1 MRIPLKKIWAKSIA
15 RQLMLGIALVHAVLM
30 TIFVVDLVNREKT
43 FFLDLS
49 QKQAFG
55 LAKTL
60 ATNSTSWVLARDFIG
75 MEEIIISQSG
85 FPSLQF
91 AMLVDTK
98 GQVLAYTDTEQVGK
112 YIDDEISR
120 TLLTAKP
127 EPYIL
132 ASDSGFIDTAAP
144 IIVNKR
150 QIGWARVGIS
160 RAGINDN
167 IKHVTRNGLLYM
179 LIAIVVGTIFA
190 WFMARGLTT
199 DIRKLVSRANQL
211 QRGEKN
217 IDFFLEREDELG
229 KMAQNFQELNETLLI
244 QVHNLQR
251 EIIAKKNAI
260 DKRDQT
266 EEKLRK
272 AIDIIDNSYVV
283 TFRWR
288 NEEGWPVEYV
298 SKNVKD
304 VFGYPVKYFL
314 SEEIA
319 YSDFIHPDDLARVA
333 KEVEQHI
340 NTKGEKDFIHKPY
353 RIIATDGSVKWLDD
367 KTNIIRNDKGDAT
380 HFEGIVQ
387 DISFLVEAQEK
398 AAAMEMRLRQA
409 QKMEAIGTLAGG
421 IAHDFNN
428 ILAAIIGYADLAKLN
443 VTPGTAMERDLDQVL
458 IAGNRAKNL
467 IKQILA
473 FSRQAEVERIF
484 IKIQPLLK
492 EGLKLI
498 RSSIPSTISII
509 TDIDPHIGTIWADP
523 TQVHQIFMNL
533 CTNAS
538 HAMESIGGTLF
549 VSLQPACIQD
559 NDQQPHLDLT
569 PGEYAQLTVTDTGT
583 GIHPDIVDKIFDPY
597 FTTKDK
603 GKGTGLGL
611 SIIHG
616 VISGYGGAIRVESQ
630 LGKGTTFHVFF
641 PVTENK
647 EDALPEIKEQEDI
660 PHGTERILFVDDEE
674 LLINMGKDMLT
685 RLGYH
690 ITVKKSSLE
699 ALEIFKEQ
707 PDNFDLVIT
716 DQTMPDMTG
725 LELAENMLQIR
736 PNLPI
741 ILCTGYSA
749 LVDEKVAKSQGIK
762 EFLLKPVRRKIIA
775 QVIRQVLDGDEQSA

>member
-1 MRIPLKKIWAKSIA
+1 
-15 RQLMLGIALVHAVLM
+15 MLGIALVHTVLM
-30 TIFVVDLVNREKT
+30 TIFVVDLVHREKM

-60 ATNSTSWVLARDFIG
+60 ATNATSWVLARDFIG

-85 FPSLQF
+85 FPNLRF
-91 AMLVDTK
+91 AMLVDAK

-132 ASDSGFIDTAAP
+132 VNDSDFIDTAAP

-160 RAGINDN
+160 RAGISDN
-167 IKHVTRNGLLYM
+167 IKQVTRNGLLYM
-179 LIAIVVGTIFA
+179 LIAIIVGTFFA

-211 QRGEKN
+211 QHGEKD

-229 KMAQNFQELNETLLI
+229 TMAQRFQELNKTLLI
-244 QVHNLQR
+244 QVDNLQR
-251 EIIAKKNAI
+251 EITAKKNAI
-260 DKRDQT
+260 DKRDQI
-266 EEKLRK
+266 EGRLRK
-272 AIDIIDNSYVV
+272 AIDIIDNSYAVV
-283 TFRWR
+283 FRWK

-304 VFGYPVKYFL
+304 IFGYPAETFISSK
-314 SEEIA
+314 IA

-340 NTKGEKDFIHKPY
+340 KTKGREDFILKPY
-353 RIIATDGSVKWLDD
+353 RVIAIDGSRKWLEG
-367 KTNIIRNDKGDAT
+367 KINIVRNDKGDVT
-380 HFEGIVQ
+380 HFEGIVL
-387 DISFLVEAQEK
+387 DISFRVEVQEK

-428 ILAAIIGYADLAKLN
+428 ILAAIIGYTDLAKLH
-443 VTPGTAMERDLDQVL
+443 VTPGTTIERDLEQVL
-458 IAGNRAKNL
+458 IAGDRAKRL

-473 FSRQAEVERIF
+473 FSRQVEVERVF
-484 IKIQPLLK
+484 IRIQPLLK

-498 RSSIPSTISII
+498 RSSLPSTISII
-509 TDIDPHIGTIWADP
+509 TDIDPYISPVWADP
-523 TQVHQIFMNL
+523 TQVHQILMNL

-538 HAMESIGGTLF
+538 QAMETSGGTLS
-549 VSLQPACIQD
+549 VSLQNVFIQD
-559 NDQQPHLDLT
+559 DDQPPHVHLA
-569 PGEYAQLTVTDTGT
+569 PGEYAELTVADTGV
-583 GIHPDIVDKIFDPY
+583 GIDPDIIERIFDPY
-597 FTTKDK
+597 FTTKCK
-603 GKGTGLGL
+603 EKGTGLGL
-611 SIIHG
+611 AIIHG
-616 VISGYGGAIRVESQ
+616 VISDYGGAITVESE
-630 LGKGTTFHVFF
+630 LGKGATFHVFF
-641 PVTENK
+641 PVTEK
-647 EDALPEIKEQEDI
+647 TEDAELQKTKELEDI

-674 LLINMGKDMLT
+674 LLINMGKDMLSQ
-685 RLGYH
+685 LGYH
-690 ITVKKSSLE
+690 VIVKKSSLE
-699 ALEIFKEQ
+699 ALETFNDQ

-725 LELAENMLQIR
+725 LELAKNMLQIR

-741 ILCTGYSA
+741 ILCTGYST
-749 LVDEKVAKSQGIK
+749 LVDEKMAKNQGVK
-762 EFLLKPVRRKIIA
+762 KFLLKPVKRKNIA
-775 QVIRQVLDGDEQSA
+775 QAIRQVLDGDEQAA

>member
-1 MRIPLKKIWAKSIA
+1 
-15 RQLMLGIALVHAVLM
+15 M
-30 TIFVVDLVNREKT
+30 TVFVVDLVNREKA

-55 LAKTL
+55 LAETL

-75 MEEIIISQSG
+75 MEEIIRSQSG

-120 TLLTAKP
+120 TLLTAEP
-127 EPYIL
+127 EPYL
-132 ASDSGFIDTAAP
+132 LVNDSGFIDTAAP

-160 RAGINDN
+160 RAGISDN
-167 IKHVTRNGLLYM
+167 IKHVTLNGLMYM
-179 LIAIVVGTIFA
+179 LTAIIVGTVFA
-190 WFMARGLTT
+190 WFMARGLTI
-199 DIRKLVSRANQL
+199 DIRELVSRANRLRQ
-211 QRGEKN
+211 GEEG

-229 KMAQNFQELNETLLI
+229 TMAQNFQELSETLLI
-244 QVHNLQR
+244 QVDNLQR
-251 EIIAKKNAI
+251 EITAKKNAI
-260 DKRDQT
+260 YKRDQI
-266 EEKLRK
+266 EGKLRK
-272 AIDIIDNSYVV
+272 AIDIIDNSYAVV
-283 TFRWR
+283 FRWR

-298 SKNVKD
+298 SGNVESI
-304 VFGYPVKYFL
+304 FGYPATYFI
-314 SEEIA
+314 SGETA
-319 YSDFIHPDDLARVA
+319 YSDLIHPDDLAGVA

-340 NTKGEKDFIHKPY
+340 NTKGKKDFIYKPY
-353 RIIATDGSVKWLDD
+353 RIIAADGSLKWLEC
-367 KTNIIRNDKGDAT
+367 KINIIRNDKGDVT

-387 DISFLVEAQEK
+387 DISFRVEAQEK

-443 VTPGTAMERDLDQVL
+443 VTPGTALERDLDQVL
-458 IAGNRAKNL
+458 IAGDRAKNL

-509 TDIDPHIGTIWADP
+509 TDIDPHIGTVWADP
-523 TQVHQIFMNL
+523 TQIHQILMNL

-538 HAMESIGGTLF
+538 HAMENTGGRLS

-559 NDQQPHLDLT
+559 DDQKPHLDLA
-569 PGEYAQLTVTDTGT
+569 PGEYAELTVTDTGI
-583 GIHPDIVDKIFDPY
+583 GMHPDIVDKIFDPY
-597 FTTKDK
+597 FTTKNK

-611 SIIHG
+611 AIIHG
-616 VISGYGGAIRVESQ
+616 VISDYGGAITVESR
-630 LGKGTTFHVFF
+630 LGRGSTFRVFL

-647 EDALPEIKEQEDI
+647 EDALPEIKKQEDI
-660 PHGTERILFVDDEE
+660 PRGTERILFVDDEE
-674 LLINMGKDMLT
+674 LLIDMGKDMLA

-690 ITVKKSSLE
+690 VTVKKSSLE

-725 LELAENMLQIR
+725 FELAKNMLQSR

-749 LVDEKVAKSQGIK
+749 LVDEKVAKAQGIK

-775 QVIRQVLDGDEQSA
+775 QAIRQVLDGDEQSA